1 MGGTLSYSPDP
12 TPGLAAA
19 ARAQVV
25 VRAEGLG
32 KRYRIASRRRARA
45 GTLREALSTWT
56 RRRWR
61 APHGSESP
69 EGGARLRD
77 VWALRDVAFAVARGE
92 ALGIVG
98 PNGSGKTTLLSVVT
112 GITEPTTGWLATRGR
127 VASLLAVGA
136 GFHPDLTGRDN
147 VRLNGIVLGMRA
159 AEVRR
164 RFDEIVAFAGVERFI
179 DTPVKH
185 YSDGMYMRLAFAVA
199 LHLEPDIVLVD
210 EGLAVGDAVFREQ
223 VLATLETT
231 RDAGRAILLVS
242 HDLAIVRRLCT
253 RVLRLEAGRA
263 VDIGPAAEVLGRYA
277 ASGPADGRTG

>member
-1 MGGTLSYSPDP
+1 VD
-12 TPGLAAA
+12 
-19 ARAQVV
+19 
-25 VRAEGLG
+25 E
-32 KRYRIASRRRARA
+32 SREERD
-45 GTLREALSTWT
+45 GV
-56 RRRWR
+56 
-61 APHGSESP
+61 
-69 EGGARLRD
+69 RD

-92 ALGIVG
+92 VLGIVG

-147 VRLNGIVLGMRA
+147 VLLNGIVLGMRA

-164 RFDEIVAFAGVERFI
+164 RFDAIVAFAGVERFI
-179 DTPVKH
+179 DTPVKR
-185 YSDGMYMRLAFAVA
+185 YSDGMAMRLAFAVA

-210 EGLAVGDAVFREQ
+210 EGLAISDVAFREQ
-223 VLATLETT
+223 ILATLEAA

-242 HDLAIVRRLCT
+242 HDLAMVRRLCT

-263 VDIGPAAEVLGRYA
+263 VDVGPAAEVLGRYA
-277 ASGPADGRTG
+277 PPAPADGRAV